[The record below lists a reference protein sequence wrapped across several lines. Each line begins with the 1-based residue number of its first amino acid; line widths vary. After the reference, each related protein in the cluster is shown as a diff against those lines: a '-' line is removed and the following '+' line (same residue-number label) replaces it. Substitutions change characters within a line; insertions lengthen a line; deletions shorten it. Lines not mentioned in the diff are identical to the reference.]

1 MSYEL
6 LVLPK
11 KWLLASKPPKNFDV
25 LAQVINKA
33 YSKPMAKYGIIE
45 TTRIKNYDK
54 FLDELQITED
64 KECFIT
70 ILLGTQSKFA
80 QIERETGFK
89 RVFDLEVFPLSNST
103 SSDIPRQYRHYFEPL
118 TLTSEIKVTV
128 ADEKTVVDADLANR
142 LLAVC
147 GYKTFYQTDAWSDDY
162 VAENDKNVREYE
174 LTSFASFLGGV
185 GPQLLEYT
193 IANYITNPNL
203 QLTDQTNIDKCVIHA
218 VVIKDHDLVSYYTKY
233 CQFHTSGKPDCL
245 IPKDGEDSPLEEGI
259 MATQDFYLAYLRR
272 EVAMRA
278 AQ

>member
-11 KWLLASKPPKNFDV
+11 KWLFASERPKKFDI

-54 FLDELQITED
+54 ILDELQITEN

-70 ILLGTQSKFA
+70 ILLGSQSKFA
-80 QIERETGFK
+80 QIESETGFK
-89 RVFDLEVFPLSNST
+89 RVFDLEVFPLANSA

-118 TLTSEIKVTV
+118 TATSDIKVTF

-147 GYKTFYQTDAWSDDY
+147 GYKTFYESDAWADDH
-162 VAENDKNVREYE
+162 VGGNDQNVREYE

-218 VVIKDHDLVSYYTKY
+218 VVIKDHELVPYYTKY
-233 CQFHTSGKPDCL
+233 CQFHTSDKPDCL
-245 IPKDGEDSPLEEGI
+245 IPKGGEDSPLEDGI
-259 MATQDFYLAYLRR
+259 RATKDFHLAFLRR